1 VRPGE
6 AVRAVPDSGRDAWVR
21 RLAWLGVALLVT
33 VVVRAET
40 YANLYATWWGTTAYN
55 HGALIPFI
63 AAWLAWQS
71 RARLQAL
78 PPSTSLLGLAFL
90 AVNALVWLA
99 GRLLLINVLQHV
111 AAVGFLIGVIWMM
124 IGNHAARLLMFPLAY
139 LYFMVPEGIGLVPY
153 LQDWTATV
161 LVTLLRMTDIPV
173 YIEGRYLQIPSGS
186 FHVAKACSGI
196 NYLLA
201 TLAVGSM
208 FAYLTYRSNW
218 RRLAFMLL
226 AVAVPLVANGMR
238 AYGIVMIA
246 HLSDYRYAMGVDHYI
261 YGWVFFGVVIFIL
274 FAIGRTFSD
283 IDDEPEASLAAA
295 SNRSGEADGRAIPG
309 GGAPWPWLAAAVLVL
324 ASPQWAITL
333 GERAVPADDAFALP
347 ALAGWSGPA
356 ADAADLGSHY
366 LGAHRVLDGVYAAA
380 DGDAVDVEVAVWLAQ
395 RQGEEFVHY
404 KNAVYDEDAWRL
416 LSAEA
421 IVTTGA
427 ANPAEVHT
435 ALLRSDGQR
444 QRLLWWWYQVGP
456 RATPHAL
463 AAKFLEGM
471 QRFAGDYAGA
481 AIVVVSTALTEESPA
496 DGADRLGAFVAAL
509 GDAGLATA
517 TNGTP

>member
-1 VRPGE
+1 MPGAAAS
-6 AVRAVPDSGRDAWVR
+6 AVSDGGRDAWVR
-21 RLAWLGVALLVT
+21 RLAWLGVALLAT
-33 VVVRAET
+33 VLVRAET
-40 YANLYATWWGTTAYN
+40 YANLYTTWWGTTAYN

-63 AAWLAWQS
+63 ALWLAWQS

-78 PPSTSLLGLAFL
+78 PTSISLLGLAFV

-111 AAVGFLIGVIWMM
+111 AAVGFLIGMTWML
-124 IGNHAARLLMFPLAY
+124 IGNRAARLLLFPLAY

-161 LVTLLRMTDIPV
+161 LVTLLRMTEIPV

-218 RRLAFMLL
+218 RRLAFMGL

-261 YGWVFFGVVIFIL
+261 YGWVFFGIVIFIL

-283 IDDEPEASLAAA
+283 IDDETEEPAAMP
-295 SNRSGEADGRAIPG
+295 SGADLDAG
-309 GGAPWPWLAAAVLVL
+309 GQPAAGPGAPWPWLAAAMIVL
-324 ASPQWAITL
+324 AAPQWAITL
-333 GERAVPADDAFALP
+333 GERAVPAHDAFALP
-347 ALAGWSGPA
+347 ELAGWTGPA

-366 LGAHRVLDGVYAAA
+366 RGAHRVLDGAYTAT
-380 DGDAVDVEVAVWLAQ
+380 DGTAVDVEVAVWLAQ

-404 KNAVYDEDAWRL
+404 ENTVYDEDDWRL

-421 IVTTGA
+421 IVATGA
-427 ANPAEVHT
+427 TSPAEVHT
-435 ALLRSDGQR
+435 ALLRGDGQR
-444 QRLLWWWYQVGP
+444 QRLLWWWYQVGA
-456 RATPHAL
+456 RATPRAL
-463 AAKFLEGM
+463 VAKFIEGT
-471 QRFAGDYAGA
+471 QRFSGGYGGA
-481 AIVVVSTALTEESPA
+481 AIVAVSTALTEESPEV
-496 DGADRLGAFVAAL
+496 GARRLAAFVAAL
-509 GDAGLATA
+509 ESAGLGTA
-517 TNGTP
+517 TSGAP